1 MMMMMM
7 MMMIEDYHTSLITGH
22 ALYTYR
28 YTMVDMKL
36 LCENML
42 VPSEHNWLDLLRASQ
57 LLNSVR
63 LELQVISYLKDNF
76 HVLESLYHKHDSDDR
91 DDADHGGGDRDSTT
105 TAEYENIN
113 DFQAE
118 FPGLLDAL
126 LESRKQLYPLPPSQL
141 LIAQSTAR
149 AREDNSNSSLRK
161 PMFPIWS
168 MTVTVV
174 CLMIYLLVT
183 KFVALGAIIPI
194 INVLVMGVV
203 LYFLIVNMLSG

>member
-1 MMMMMM
+1 M
-7 MMMIEDYHTSLITGH
+7 T
-22 ALYTYR
+22 
-28 YTMVDMKL
+28 DMKL

-63 LELQVISYLKDNF
+63 LELQVVSYLKDNF
-76 HVLESLYHKHDSDDR
+76 HVLESLYHKSDSNDRDINHDSD
-91 DDADHGGGDRDSTT
+91 HDSTSMQ
-105 TAEYENIN
+105 YENIH

-141 LIAQSTAR
+141 LISQSAGR
-149 AREDNSNSSLRK
+149 AREDSNSLRK
-161 PMFPIWS
+161 PLFPLWS
-168 MTVTVV
+168 LTITVV
-174 CLMIYLLVT
+174 CLIIYLFVT
-183 KFVALGAIIPI
+183 KFVALGVIIPV

-203 LYFLIVNMLSG
+203 LYYLIANMLSD

>member
-1 MMMMMM
+1 M
-7 MMMIEDYHTSLITGH
+7 T
-22 ALYTYR
+22 
-28 YTMVDMKL
+28 DMKL

-76 HVLESLYHKHDSDDR
+76 HVLESLYHKHDNDDR
-91 DDADHGGGDRDSTT
+91 DADHGGDLDS

-141 LIAQSTAR
+141 LIAQSTAH
-149 AREDNSNSSLRK
+149 AREVNSNSSLRK
-161 PMFPIWS
+161 PLFPIWS
-168 MTVTVV
+168 MSVTVV
-174 CLMIYLLVT
+174 CLLIYLLVT

-203 LYFLIVNMLSG
+203 LYFLIVNMMSE